1 MLEETKEGKQRAKR
15 PEIKIAV
22 KDFQDLEAYGKVT
35 NKSPTRIVNEL
46 VKDFLAREDV
56 KKIVEENGESAKAKK
71 DIEKMEAKIEQLQ
84 IAVAEKKKK
93 HGLGWE

>member
-93 HGLGWE
+93 HGLG

>member
-56 KKIVEENGESAKAKK
+56 KKIVEENGESAKAQK
-71 DIEKMEAKIEQLQ
+71 DIEKMEAKIEQLR

-93 HGLGWE
+93 HGLD